1 MRGLSTAASLRHA
14 RHQASLAKSGRRM
27 IDGVQSQ
34 KRLLLAYAESSTEL
48 VKPLRRAFEAA
59 GFLVDISSDAQPL
72 PGGAIDAANAVVVCW
87 TPAAVAS
94 DGVNLCAARA
104 KKTRKLFPVLLA
116 PCSPP
121 AHLGGRFGADLS
133 GWRGD
138 PGDKEF
144 LLLVEALQG
153 RLSGRWFASPFWRSR
168 YFSLGGAGA
177 AALGAV
183 AVITNFGDLRQT
195 VEGFTNPGASE
206 QQVRATE
213 AKVDE
218 VLVLL
223 KQKSPAPLDPTTEAA
238 LRESI
243 AALLS
248 AQDGASERAAAKLE
262 SGDIDGAL
270 KDLHA
275 MAEEGERAA
284 RSLAEA
290 HRQIG
295 ALAYATD
302 TFTALAA
309 YERASQLAPDDFT
322 TRGLLG
328 QLYLRTG
335 QLDEAEVAYRYIFD
349 YAIED
354 EAARAAAAGSIGVV
368 AMTRDDHRKAEQYFN
383 YALNIN
389 RAIGNKAGEANDL
402 TDLGSVAVARGE
414 YAKART
420 LYTQA
425 LALQKQF
432 GAPVAEA
439 VTVNRIGRL
448 DLAQG
453 RLDAAEASFNR
464 ALTAYRTH
472 EDVEGQSAALA
483 SLGDVARAR
492 KRTAEAERLYRQSLE
507 LARNFGVR
515 EGEAGVL
522 VSLGEMAL
530 ERGDRT
536 AAIDDFRN
544 ARDLFRAIGLTPD
557 VDDMDARLK
566 AAGATPSPEGAEN

>member
-1 MRGLSTAASLRHA
+1 MTNGA
-14 RHQASLAKSGRRM
+14 
-27 IDGVQSQ
+27 QSQ
-34 KRLLLAYAESSTEL
+34 KRLLLAYAEGSSEL
-48 VKPLRRAFEAA
+48 MKPLRRAFEAA
-59 GFLVDISSDAQPL
+59 GFQVDISSDAQPL
-72 PGGAIDAANAVVVCW
+72 SAEAIDAANAVVVCW

-94 DGVNLCAARA
+94 DGVNLRAARA
-104 KKTRKLFPVLLA
+104 RKTRKLFPVLLA

-121 AHLGGRFGADLS
+121 ANLGGRFATDLS
-133 GWRGD
+133 GWHGD

-144 LLLVEALQG
+144 LALVEALQG
-153 RLSGRWFASPFWRSR
+153 RLSGRMFASPIWRSR
-168 YFSLGGAGA
+168 YFSIGGAGA

-183 AVITNFGDLRQT
+183 AIIANFGDLRQT
-195 VEGFTNPGASE
+195 VEGFTNPAASE
-206 QQVRATE
+206 QQVRMTE

-223 KQKSPAPLDPTTEAA
+223 KQKSPAPLDATTEAA

-243 AALLS
+243 ASLLS

-262 SGDIDGAL
+262 VGDIDGAL
-270 KDLHA
+270 RDLHA

-295 ALAYATD
+295 ALAFATD
-302 TFTALAA
+302 TFTALSA
-309 YERASQLAPDDFT
+309 YERASQLAPDDLA

-328 QLYLRTG
+328 HLYLRTG

-349 YAIED
+349 NAIQD
-354 EAARAAAAGSIGVV
+354 EAQRAAAAGSIGVV

-402 TDLGSVAVARGE
+402 TDLGSVAMARDE

-420 LYTQA
+420 LYSQA

-432 GAPVAEA
+432 GDQVAKA
-439 VTVNRIGRL
+439 VTINRIGHL
-448 DLAQG
+448 DLKQG
-453 RLDAAEASFNR
+453 RLDAAQASFDQ
-464 ALTAYRTH
+464 ALKIYRTH

-483 SLGDVARAR
+483 SLGDLARAR
-492 KRTAEAERLYRQSLE
+492 KRTADADRFYRQSLE
-507 LARNFGVR
+507 LAREFGVR

-536 AAIDDFRN
+536 AAIDDFRD
-544 ARDLFRAIGLTPD
+544 ARDLFREIGLTPD

-566 AAGATPSPEGAEN
+566 AAGATASPEGAEN